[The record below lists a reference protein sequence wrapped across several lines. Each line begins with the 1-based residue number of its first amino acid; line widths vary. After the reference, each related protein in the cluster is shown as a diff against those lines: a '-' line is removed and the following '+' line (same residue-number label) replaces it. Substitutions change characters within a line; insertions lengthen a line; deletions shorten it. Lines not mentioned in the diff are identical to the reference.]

1 MQDVRNDFR
10 SMHIQGGAS
19 GGPVVNS
26 KGNVFGINSTGC
38 DVIGDLEPY
47 SFITPIVH
55 ALELQ
60 IDGNDGNK
68 YSLQDLVRLNF
79 ISLEV

>member
-10 SMHIQGGAS
+10 SMHIQGGSS

-47 SFITPIVH
+47 SFIH
-55 ALELQ
+55 L
-60 IDGNDGNK
+60 
-68 YSLQDLVRLNF
+68 
-79 ISLEV
+79 